1 LQIVLPDRFDDDVL
15 FPMTVDG
22 VHCKTYEPMHA
33 TMPMDTEMSSHKF
46 GKKAAFTYE
55 LGVSTYEQKLYWTH
69 GPRKGG
75 CNDKRMFKTSGL
87 QAHLVAQGKQ
97 AIADSGY
104 SGVRG
109 GGVSTPN
116 QLDTAEVKEFKR
128 RARARHENFN
138 GRIKNFGILS
148 QTFRHKINRV
158 EKHQTAFEAVCV
170 IVQYQLENGSPLFE
184 I

>member
-1 LQIVLPDRFDDDVL
+1 MPDRFDDDLL
-15 FPMTVDG
+15 FPATVDG
-22 VHCKTYEPMHA
+22 VHCKTYEPMHP
-33 TMPMDTEMSSHKF
+33 TMPMDKGFSSHKF
-46 GKKAAFTYE
+46 GKKAGLAYE
-55 LGVSTYEQKLYWTH
+55 LGFSTYEQKLYWTH
-69 GPRKGG
+69 GPCKGG
-75 CNDKRMFKTSGL
+75 CNDKKMFKTSGL
-87 QAHLVAQGKQ
+87 QARLLAQGKK

-104 SGVRG
+104 SGVEG

-116 QLDTAEVKEFKR
+116 KLDTAEVKEFKR

-138 GRIKNFGILS
+138 GRIKNFGVLS
-148 QTFRHKINRV
+148 QTFRHKKNRL

>member
-1 LQIVLPDRFDDDVL
+1 MPDRFPNDVL
-15 FPMTVDG
+15 FPYTVDG
-22 VHCKTYEPMHA
+22 VHCKTFEPMHP
-33 TMPMDTEMSSHKF
+33 TMPMDTEFSSHKF
-46 GKKAAFTYE
+46 GKKAGLAYE
-55 LGVSTYEQKLYWTH
+55 LGFSTYEQKLYWMH

-75 CNDKRMFKTSGL
+75 CNDKKMFTTGGL
-87 QAHLVAQGKQ
+87 QARLLAQGKK
-97 AIADSGY
+97 AITDAGY
-104 SGVRG
+104 SGVQG

-116 QLDTAEVKEFKR
+116 KLDTPKVKEFKR

-138 GRIKNFGILS
+138 GRIKNFGVLS
-148 QTFRHKINRV
+148 QTFRHKKNRL

>member
-22 VHCKTYEPMHA
+22 VHCKTYEPMHP

-116 QLDTAEVKEFKR
+116 RLDTAEVKEFKR

-138 GRIKNFGILS
+138 GRIKNFGVLS
-148 QTFRHKINRV
+148 QTFRHKKNRL